1 MSKFQYSDQEKDLNK
16 VLKMNQD
23 VSLALLN
30 DSDMSLFRKKADDN
44 IASSLELL
52 RSLGKNKE
60 IKKLSDEVSAKEKNR
75 NIEKPVLEEWDEIV
89 KRANTFIPTTVVL
102 EDIMSASEISQAFS
116 ELNDINKEFSKTTSI
131 VNKTDLSFLAIA
143 TGLQVAKSLVFP
155 YIKKTIT

>member
-30 DSDMSLFRKKADDN
+30 DSDMSLSRKKADDN

-75 NIEKPVLEEWDEIV
+75 NIK
-89 KRANTFIPTTVVL
+89 
-102 EDIMSASEISQAFS
+102 
-116 ELNDINKEFSKTTSI
+116 
-131 VNKTDLSFLAIA
+131 
-143 TGLQVAKSLVFP
+143 
-155 YIKKTIT
+155 

>member
-75 NIEKPVLEEWDEIV
+75 NIEKPVLE
-89 KRANTFIPTTVVL
+89 
-102 EDIMSASEISQAFS
+102 
-116 ELNDINKEFSKTTSI
+116 
-131 VNKTDLSFLAIA
+131 
-143 TGLQVAKSLVFP
+143 
-155 YIKKTIT
+155 

>member
-131 VNKTDLSFLAIA
+131 VNKTDLSFNY
-143 TGLQVAKSLVFP
+143 K
-155 YIKKTIT
+155 YCK

>member
-116 ELNDINKEFSKTTSI
+116 ELNDINKEFSKTT
-131 VNKTDLSFLAIA
+131 
-143 TGLQVAKSLVFP
+143 
-155 YIKKTIT
+155 